1 MGAFM
6 TLKKKRLILITVL
19 IIIAAVTIVL
29 CVNYFTKSQVYEFD
43 GTLVDT
49 NFTFHN
55 YL

>member
-6 TLKKKRLILITVL
+6 TLKKKRLILITAL
-19 IIIAAVTIVL
+19 IIIAAVIIVL
-29 CVNYFTKSQVYEFD
+29 CVNYFTQGQVNEFD

-49 NFTFHN
+49 NYAFLN